1 MFEHHM
7 FEAHMFDVH
16 MFDVHMLEAHMLEV
30 HMFDP
35 YIGMFEVHMFEH
47 HMFVEYMFGACG
59 RDGEAIA
66 GASMEKDAMNGTA
79 NAPAAAAPL
88 SRARLLGAR
97 GPRSS
102 PESSTLTCI
111 SSPFCVRPA

>member
-1 MFEHHM
+1 
-7 FEAHMFDVH
+7 MFDVH
-16 MFDVHMLEAHMLEV
+16 MFDVHMFELHMLELHMLDV

-35 YIGMFEVHMFEH
+35 YIGMLEVHMFEH
-47 HMFVEYMFGACG
+47 HMFGACG

-66 GASMEKDAMNGTA
+66 GASMEKEAMNGTA

-102 PESSTLTCI
+102 PEFSTLTCI
-111 SSPFCVRPA
+111 SSPLACGKRSKTMCH